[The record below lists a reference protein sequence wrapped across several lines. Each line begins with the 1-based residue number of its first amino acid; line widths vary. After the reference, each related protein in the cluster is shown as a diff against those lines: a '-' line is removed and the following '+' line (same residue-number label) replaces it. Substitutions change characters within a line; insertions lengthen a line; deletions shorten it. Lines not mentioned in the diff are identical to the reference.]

1 MSYVYP
7 FFLFMLPHQGTRAQ
21 PHTKITSKNKQI
33 GLTIVSKKKIH
44 CRPQT
49 VYHIQNETPQTK
61 RHHKQ

>member
-1 MSYVYP
+1 
-7 FFLFMLPHQGTRAQ
+7 MLPHQGTRAQ